1 MVTNATWCKFDPCQI
16 ELFTGTC
23 VGPTSYS
30 NNSPA
35 RNYHDTK
42 YNIYIFHVT
51 IRGLHTLVN
60 DVWDEWGIDNHYRDY
75 AEHYEEN
82 PDEVPDV
89 CVANSDGTF
98 SHTYHLEDGTIELGS
113 YRASAEHGLN
123 SHTERAHDETWS
135 GAKYTIVL
143 PQ

>member
-1 MVTNATWCKFDPCQI
+1 MLEILRGCRPNKAFMNESRTPAWLGLTWMFVSPLAWMFCTCSVDLCRKFW
-16 ELFTGTC
+16 
-23 VGPTSYS
+23 
-30 NNSPA
+30 
-35 RNYHDTK
+35 
-42 YNIYIFHVT
+42 
-51 IRGLHTLVN
+51 GLHALVN
-60 DVWDEWGIDNHYRDY
+60 DVWGEWGIDNHYRDY
-75 AEHYEEN
+75 TEHYEEN

-89 CVANSDGTF
+89 CVANNDGTF

-123 SHTERAHDETWS
+123 SHTERTHDEIRS